1 MMIAIA
7 IPQYRH
13 WNFPFALLNSLDKSM
28 PFDECGAFS
37 MNSAA
42 PVVPEQD
49 RKSLLHSSAETR

>member
-42 PVVPEQD
+42 PVASILLLN
-49 RKSLLHSSAETR
+49 SLNE